1 MSIQGGRSESR
12 SRERLG
18 KSAIEKPPRK
28 ILPPTGHG
36 KSQLDGGQ
44 NPGNMSREHRGSQ
57 GKGRGLRRASQ
68 RLSYQGTQSD
78 STVTLVTSVP
88 STGKVFVTLQ
98 LSLTLTG
105 VVTSTLYNKIYQL
118 TMEKFIGTCFALSSF
133 LSFLAILPIG

>member
-1 MSIQGGRSESR
+1 
-12 SRERLG
+12 
-18 KSAIEKPPRK
+18 
-28 ILPPTGHG
+28 
-36 KSQLDGGQ
+36 
-44 NPGNMSREHRGSQ
+44 MSREHRGSQ
-57 GKGRGLRRASQ
+57 GKGRGLWRASQ

>member
-1 MSIQGGRSESR
+1 
-12 SRERLG
+12 
-18 KSAIEKPPRK
+18 
-28 ILPPTGHG
+28 
-36 KSQLDGGQ
+36 
-44 NPGNMSREHRGSQ
+44 MSREHRGSQ

>member
-1 MSIQGGRSESR
+1 
-12 SRERLG
+12 
-18 KSAIEKPPRK
+18 
-28 ILPPTGHG
+28 
-36 KSQLDGGQ
+36 
-44 NPGNMSREHRGSQ
+44 MSREHRGSQ

-68 RLSYQGTQSD
+68 RLSYQGTRSD